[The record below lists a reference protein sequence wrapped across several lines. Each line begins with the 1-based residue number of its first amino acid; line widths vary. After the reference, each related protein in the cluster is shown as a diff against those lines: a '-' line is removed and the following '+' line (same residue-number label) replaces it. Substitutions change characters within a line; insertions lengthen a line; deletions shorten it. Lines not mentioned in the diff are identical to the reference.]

1 MEQIGAFWNASR
13 CQPQVL
19 RESLQAGP
27 ASADAIED
35 KSKTGRQG
43 IMQRG
48 ATNEHQNVNLWSIS
62 CKLRPNRLPMNSR
75 VPLCIFVHF
84 RLSPPVHG
92 ASGSRAPAQRLYKTN
107 FSPVLDKRVVEKS
120 RENRSSGNHQRP

>member
-1 MEQIGAFWNASR
+1 MEQIGAFWNTSR
-13 CQPQVL
+13 CQPQVV

-27 ASADAIED
+27 ASADAIGD
-35 KSKTGRQG
+35 NSKTGCQG
-43 IMQRG
+43 IMQHG
-48 ATNEHQNVNLWSIS
+48 ATNERQNVNLWSIS

-84 RLSPPVHG
+84 RLPPPVHG
-92 ASGSRAPAQRLYKTN
+92 ASGSRAAAPRLYKTN
-107 FSPVLDKRVVEKS
+107 LSPVLDKCVIEKN

>member
-27 ASADAIED
+27 ASADAIGD

-43 IMQRG
+43 IMQHG
-48 ATNEHQNVNLWSIS
+48 ATNEHQNVILARRS
-62 CKLRPNRLPMNSR
+62 P
-75 VPLCIFVHF
+75 
-84 RLSPPVHG
+84 SPPA
-92 ASGSRAPAQRLYKTN
+92 ASRRMKIGFVRL
-107 FSPVLDKRVVEKS
+107 LDSALV
-120 RENRSSGNHQRP
+120 RPKLQSAND